1 MSVKLEVKD
10 LRREIRRQQQGPT
23 SSSTLS
29 AIPGSI
35 FDETVATLLGNDPA
49 LNFLAAIDEVEPSTA
64 DWVRALT
71 NHTYHRLVGPRLQ
84 QHQALLHQLSD
95 QVLTMW
101 DAVQE
106 MCRWL
111 AGNLLRSYQEGDE
124 DLSRVVWVRAE
135 DPVTL
140 ELSLPGWSES
150 LLLHGETGP
159 AWYSPLD
166 RQWITLTM
174 TTGTEGVED
183 DLAATALTQML
194 LRAAGEIGPNS
205 DAGLRRINFSPSCTE
220 TIHSSVELRGCQDRL
235 IQLAGK
241 LTGVAAGVTG
251 AVRQVEPALPA
262 ETDKAGQRLIAILR
276 ELGASPR
283 IDSPA
288 IIAASLIRF
297 SVTVEDRRRAG
308 GLDRL
313 ALEIQVQFG
322 LATPPL
328 LGFDGERLLIDL
340 PRPDRREVTFDEIR
354 DEIPSANPVSGSA
367 QAPLGVDV
375 DGHLRLI
382 DFSRPEDAHLL
393 IAGRS
398 GSGKTEWLRTAI
410 AGLTQANTPETLQL
424 ILVDLAGE
432 AFPAWRESPFLHSPL
447 INTTDLAIE
456 TLSALGDEMER
467 RHLLMRQLGIDSVG
481 AGLAGKS
488 DRPIPRIFFVC
499 DEYTDL
505 ISGNRQK
512 RQLVERQISRLG
524 QRARAAGIHLVI
536 ATRHTRREI
545 IRGLLDSTFPA
556 RIGLQM
562 GKGIESKMLLN
573 QAGAER
579 LLGQGDLL
587 FRDGGSLVR
596 LQGARVRPGSYPE

>member
-1 MSVKLEVKD
+1 
-10 LRREIRRQQQGPT
+10 
-23 SSSTLS
+23 
-29 AIPGSI
+29 
-35 FDETVATLLGNDPA
+35 
-49 LNFLAAIDEVEPSTA
+49 
-64 DWVRALT
+64 
-71 NHTYHRLVGPRLQ
+71 
-84 QHQALLHQLSD
+84 
-95 QVLTMW
+95 
-101 DAVQE
+101 
-106 MCRWL
+106 
-111 AGNLLRSYQEGDE
+111 
-124 DLSRVVWVRAE
+124 
-135 DPVTL
+135 
-140 ELSLPGWSES
+140 
-150 LLLHGETGP
+150 
-159 AWYSPLD
+159 
-166 RQWITLTM
+166 
-174 TTGTEGVED
+174 
-183 DLAATALTQML
+183 
-194 LRAAGEIGPNS
+194 
-205 DAGLRRINFSPSCTE
+205 
-220 TIHSSVELRGCQDRL
+220 
-235 IQLAGK
+235 
-241 LTGVAAGVTG
+241 
-251 AVRQVEPALPA
+251 
-262 ETDKAGQRLIAILR
+262 
-276 ELGASPR
+276 
-283 IDSPA
+283 
-288 IIAASLIRF
+288 LIRF

-393 IAGRS
+393 ITGRS
-398 GSGKTEWLRTAI
+398 GSGKTEWLRSAI

-467 RHLLMRQLGIDSVG
+467 RYLLMRQLGIDSVG

-545 IRGLLDSTFPA
+545 IRGVLDSTFPA